1 MYLFVSAAACE
12 DEQWVMIDDTLLE
25 IHNDLT
31 LTDQDNAD
39 ECKRVCK
46 EVCYTYTGMAN
57 WLGHEPLLL
66 YLCVSV

>member
-39 ECKRVCK
+39 ECKRVCM

-57 WLGHEPLLL
+57 
-66 YLCVSV
+66 